1 MVCKKCG
8 TENFESAKFCR
19 ECGTAFIT
27 TKRNKKRQQVISKKV
42 WVDIIIIATMCVAVF
57 LAAFIYQ
64 HKDELYIKILDNS
77 IIEELKPDYIKVA
90 EKYVRAEARNDI
102 DGVVELLPLEPLGTL
117 GNLLKQCILAE
128 YEEDSERKYEIVDR
142 DIIYKVM
149 SVKDNVDDEFTD
161 LQNQY
166 REDWDITIS
175 DAKTIKMKFRYVNST
190 EEHIINVFLVKIQ
203 ENWYLD
209 LENIDNW

>member
-27 TKRNKKRQQVISKKV
+27 TRNKERQKAISKKV
-42 WVDIIIIATMCVAVF
+42 WVDIIIIAVMCGAVF
-57 LAAFIYQ
+57 LAAFLYQ
-64 HKDELYIKILDNS
+64 HRDELYIKILDNS
-77 IIEELKPDYIKVA
+77 IAEELKPDYIKVA

-102 DGVVELLPLEPLGTL
+102 DGIVELLPLEPLGTW
-117 GNLLKQCILAE
+117 GNLLKQYILAE

-149 SVKDNVDDEFTD
+149 SVKDSVDDEFTD

-166 REDWDITIS
+166 REDWDIAIS

-190 EEHIINVFLVKIQ
+190 EEHIINVFLVEIQ